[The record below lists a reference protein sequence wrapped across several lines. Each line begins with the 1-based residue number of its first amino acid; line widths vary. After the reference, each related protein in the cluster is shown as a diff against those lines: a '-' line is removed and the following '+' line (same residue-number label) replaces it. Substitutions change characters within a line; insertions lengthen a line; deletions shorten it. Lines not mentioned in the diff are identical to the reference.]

1 MGEDEWF
8 AGSDPELMLQ
18 HVMGAVSDRK
28 LRLFAVACCRRIGDS
43 FTDEGDRA
51 ALSVIERFADGLAGA
66 VEFAAVPT
74 RTTNQAI
81 AGAAEIRANA
91 AAAVA
96 SAVSAALIAAR
107 DGDPDHPKG
116 QGDYYATEASERK
129 VQARILRELFR
140 NPFRT
145 VAFSAEWRT
154 DTTVAL
160 ARGMY
165 EAREF
170 SAMPI
175 LADALQDAGCNHTD
189 VLAHCRG
196 AGAHLRGCW
205 VLDLVLGRA

>member
-1 MGEDEWF
+1 M
-8 AGSDPELMLQ
+8 
-18 HVMGAVSDRK
+18 
-28 LRLFAVACCRRIGDS
+28 
-43 FTDEGDRA
+43 
-51 ALSVIERFADGLAGA
+51 
-66 VEFAAVPT
+66 
-74 RTTNQAI
+74 
-81 AGAAEIRANA
+81 
-91 AAAVA
+91 
-96 SAVSAALIAAR
+96 
-107 DGDPDHPKG
+107 
-116 QGDYYATEASERK
+116 
-129 VQARILRELFR
+129 QARILRELFR